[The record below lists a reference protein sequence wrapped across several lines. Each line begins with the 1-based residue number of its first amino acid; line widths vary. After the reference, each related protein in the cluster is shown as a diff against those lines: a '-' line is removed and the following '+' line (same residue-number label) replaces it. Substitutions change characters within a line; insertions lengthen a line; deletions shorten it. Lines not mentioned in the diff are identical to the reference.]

1 MYSTMF
7 VRMCREATGLAMI
20 DRAMAMTTMMI
31 HGCATTRRD
40 RRLKKP
46 WSDEESPMARITRL
60 MPGTR
65 LSGLGRT
72 RWDPRSVMIEG
83 TSVTVPS
90 TASSA
95 TMAAPAAIV
104 LNIGVRRTSRPA
116 IEQAMVSAEN
126 ETVRPAVATVRTT
139 QRRTRS
145 FIASPTGG
153 SPPPSPDSASSFAS
167 SSR

>member
-1 MYSTMF
+1 
-7 VRMCREATGLAMI
+7 MI

-139 QRRTRS
+139 TCRT
-145 FIASPTGG
+145 SPPMTAPRGG
-153 SPPPSPDSASSFAS
+153 SAPASRAAI